1 MTASIIYKGN
11 LRCEAQH
18 IQSGSVIETD
28 APSDNRGKGERFS
41 PTDTLCVSLATCMLT
56 TMGIKA
62 NDMNV
67 DINQAEA
74 DVTKYMAS
82 DPRRVSK
89 IEVTVSL
96 PKNINEKDRI
106 ILEKTG
112 NNCPDSG
119 QSPGF
124 GCRSSAGGQT
134 GCPRPARR
142 CSYPPRKQARARPL
156 RYRPQS

>member
-67 DINQAEA
+67 DIDQAKAE
-74 DVTKYMAS
+74 VTKHMAS

-106 ILEKTG
+106 ILERTG
-112 NNCPDSG
+112 NNCPVA
-119 QSPGF
+119 
-124 GCRSSAGGQT
+124 RSLHPDIELALVYNWVIS
-134 GCPRPARR
+134 
-142 CSYPPRKQARARPL
+142 
-156 RYRPQS
+156 